1 MGSREKNFYNAHAQR
16 LGYVDEAKQIQDLY
30 LGGDKQAAVAAVPTG
45 FVDDTSLLGPME
57 RIADKLQ
64 AYAAAGVT
72 TLSIAPAVFELEGRL
87 ECIRTV
93 AAALDRAGVGS

>member
-1 MGSREKNFYNAHAQR
+1 
-16 LGYVDEAKQIQDLY
+16 
-30 LGGDKQAAVAAVPTG
+30 
-45 FVDDTSLLGPME
+45 ME